1 MRLVGRHGTGLH
13 CIGQVTLGMSAANN
27 PGASEPV
34 AWSPALYIFRGR
46 FMISQVSGSPENP
59 GQFNVKR
66 AADRST
72 DVFPAGSMLLHEG
85 HRK

>member
-1 MRLVGRHGTGLH
+1 
-13 CIGQVTLGMSAANN
+13 
-27 PGASEPV
+27 V